1 LLGDSA
7 TQLVSKA
14 IKKHGKSEN
23 IDFEIFESDYN
34 QIDFQIFDTNS
45 ELYKQEPEFVY
56 LFKSTQ
62 KLLYKFQDTP
72 LKERTQFA
80 EKYIEAV
87 EDQIETIASNIS
99 TTIICNNFYEIND
112 SVFGNFSSKNN
123 NSFLFI
129 LRKINVLLAELAQGC
144 PNLFIVDLCTLQNQ
158 LGQALFIDNRMEIM
172 ATMALSIDG
181 TSALAGA
188 LVQIISAIKGSFKKC
203 LILDLDNTLWGGV
216 IGDDGMENIE
226 IGELGLGTAFTNIQ
240 RWAKEL
246 KQRGIVLA
254 ICSKNT
260 EAIAKEPFHQHPDMI
275 LKLDDIAV
283 FVANWNTKVDNIHH
297 IQKVLNIGFDSMVFI
312 DDNPFERNMVRENI
326 KGITVPELP
335 EDPTEYLSYLQSL
348 NLFETASLSKA
359 DSYRTKQYQNEAKRV
374 EVKASFA
381 NENDFLASLDM
392 KCKVE
397 GANVFSIPRI
407 AQLTQR
413 SNQFNLRTKRYTD
426 QQIIKMNESNEFEI
440 FTFFLSDKF
449 GDHGLVSLIILE
461 KREASIFIDTWI
473 MSCRVL
479 RRGLEQFVLN
489 QIITF
494 ASENKYSTIMG
505 EYLPTNKNKLVEN
518 HFTEMGF
525 TFENNIYKLEV
536 ESYKTKKSHIQH

>member
-1 LLGDSA
+1 MLGDSA

-226 IGELGLGTAFTNIQ
+226 IGELGLGKAFTNIQ